1 MKKIDKT
8 DATIIQLL
16 QKDGRMSNTKIA
28 KHAGISETTVRY
40 RMQRLIKEEYIEIAA
55 VIDPMKLGNG
65 IEGSIRIQADI
76 KQMQQVSEALKRIP
90 ELFYV
95 VRVSGNVDFDTTFFV
110 KNMQDARILIDR
122 INMIEGVIDTDMLT
136 VLEYVKERYDYDWA

>member
-8 DATIIQLL
+8 DTAIIRLL

-28 KHAGISETTVRY
+28 KHTGISETTVRY

-65 IEGSIRIQADI
+65 IEGSIRIRADI
-76 KQMQQVSEALKRIP
+76 KQMQEVSQALKQIP

-110 KNMQDARILIDR
+110 KTMQDACILIDR

>member
-8 DATIIQLL
+8 DATIIRLL

-65 IEGSIRIQADI
+65 IEGSIRIKADI
-76 KQMQQVSEALKRIP
+76 KQMQEVSQALKLIA

-110 KNMQDARILIDR
+110 KTMQDACILIDR

>member
-8 DATIIQLL
+8 DATIIRLL

-65 IEGSIRIQADI
+65 IEGSIRIRADI
-76 KQMQQVSEALKRIP
+76 KQMQEVSQALKQIP

-110 KNMQDARILIDR
+110 KTMQDACILIDR

>member
-8 DATIIQLL
+8 DATIIRLL

-65 IEGSIRIQADI
+65 IEGSIRIRADI
-76 KQMQQVSEALKRIP
+76 KQMQEVSQALKQIP

-110 KNMQDARILIDR
+110 KTMQDACILIDR

-136 VLEYVKERYDYDWA
+136 VLEYVKERYDYDLA

>member
-8 DATIIQLL
+8 DATIIRLL

-28 KHAGISETTVRY
+28 KHVGISETTVRY

-76 KQMQQVSEALKRIP
+76 KKMQEVSEALKQIP

-95 VRVSGNVDFDTTFFV
+95 VRV
-110 KNMQDARILIDR
+110 
-122 INMIEGVIDTDMLT
+122 
-136 VLEYVKERYDYDWA
+136 